1 MLKRIKLDFGP
12 VLVLMKNIDT
22 REKKEK
28 LSVFDHQM
36 TPAITSEEETINFPS
51 DPVAPPSPI
60 T

>member
-1 MLKRIKLDFGP
+1 
-12 VLVLMKNIDT
+12 MKNIDT
-22 REKKEK
+22 REKKK
-28 LSVFDHQM
+28 SSGFDHQM